1 MRLLA
6 SILIGVTALAAPPA
20 ARNARTW
27 IRVPMAASGAP
38 VAARELK
45 ASVGGVQARVAA
57 VRAPGDDMILM
68 LVLDITGDLSLADL
82 ARQALTEGIQT
93 LPPKT
98 WISVMRAQDGLQV
111 LLDPTEDRAKVAETI
126 RAYAV
131 SGKAG
136 LLDTIDTAARL
147 SDAILARANV
157 RLALVYVTDS
167 NVYNYRED
175 FTNPVIN
182 SSDSRDMSR
191 HFPEGLVK
199 DKISKLDASLGARQS
214 PVFVI
219 HLDYRGDRLNEA
231 YQSGLM
237 QLAATT
243 GGAAVFCRSA
253 TDVGSTIGKA
263 LETIGSLYSVT
274 VDLPRRAGKN
284 IQVQL
289 EAGGR
294 QLSYRSRFSLEER

>member
-1 MRLLA
+1 MRRLA
-6 SILIGVTALAAPPA
+6 FILIAVTALAAPPA
-20 ARNARTW
+20 ARNARAW
-27 IRVPMAASGAP
+27 IRVPMSASGAP
-38 VAARELK
+38 MAARDLK
-45 ASVGGVQARVAA
+45 ASIDGVAARVAA
-57 VRAPGDDMILM
+57 LRAPGDDMILM
-68 LVLDITGDLSLADL
+68 LVLDLTGDLSLADL
-82 ARQALTEGIQT
+82 ARQALTEGLQT

-98 WISVMRAQDGLQV
+98 WISVLRAQDGLQV
-111 LLDPTEDRAKVAETI
+111 LLDPTPDRAKVAGTI
-126 RAYAV
+126 SACAV

-136 LLDTIDTAARL
+136 LLDSIDTAARL

-157 RLALVYVTDS
+157 RLALLYVTDS
-167 NVYNYRED
+167 NIYNYRED

-199 DKISKLDASLGARQS
+199 DKISKLDASLAARQS
-214 PVFVI
+214 PVFIV
-219 HLDYRGDRLNEA
+219 HLEYRGDRLNEA

-237 QLAATT
+237 QLSAAT

-253 TDVGSTIGKA
+253 TDVGTAIAKA

-289 EAGGR
+289 EAGDR
-294 QLSYRSRFSLEER
+294 PLSYRSRFSLAEK